1 MGFGGKHVCL
11 GYLRIFA
18 QFSHMWM
25 LHDCTC
31 QAVRNASFVGD
42 HRFFFDDPKGLL
54 ASARQAAKRQVERE
68 LIAQIQSYAKESDC
82 IAIDDDYI

>member
-11 GYLRIFA
+11 GYLRILA
-18 QFSHMWM
+18 QFLHMWM
-25 LHDCTC
+25 VHDCTC
-31 QAVRNASFVGD
+31 QVVRNASFVGD
-42 HRFFFDDPKGLL
+42 HRIFFDDPKGLL